1 MDDWLRNLALF
12 LVLVLAGAFFGA
24 VGTALVSVRRSR
36 IRELGEQNGRLSRRA
51 MALLE
56 DPSLTAAAA
65 HTLGL
70 LLWLL
75 AAAVCAAGPGRWLGA
90 VLAASAYPPVSRNSE
105 ALGILIAVAVM
116 GTVFILV
123 AESFSRSIAAHQ
135 SERIALKTIGIS
147 ALVSWMM
154 KPAVR
159 LVAAIAGALLAP
171 FGARV
176 RLSWPALTEEE
187 LMVLVEA
194 GEEEGVIEEDEKE
207 MIDSIFEFT
216 DTVVRQVMVPRIDM
230 KVVDADTPVL
240 DAVSVIMESGHSR
253 LPVIDGNVDTIIGII
268 HAKDLLPILAS
279 PEKREVSLRDI
290 VRPAFFVPENKKVS
304 ELLAEFRSNNRQMAI
319 VRDEYGGTA
328 GLVTVEDLIEEIVG
342 EIRDEYD
349 HEEPLITIQDEDA
362 WVVDARLNI
371 DDLNEQLDARLPED
385 EFETIGGFVFGTLGK
400 EPEVGDSIE
409 FNGWRM
415 TVQEKEGRRLRKI
428 RIEPRREDDE
438 APDAE
443 SSGDAKPGAP
453 AGPAAGQSASG

>member
-1 MDDWLRNLALF
+1 
-12 LVLVLAGAFFGA
+12 
-24 VGTALVSVRRSR
+24 
-36 IRELGEQNGRLSRRA
+36 

-56 DPSLTAAAA
+56 DPSLAAAAA

-75 AAAVCAAGPGRWLGA
+75 AAATCAAGPGRWLGA
-90 VLAASAYPPVSRNSE
+90 LLERSAYAPVSVNAE
-105 ALGILIAVAVM
+105 ALGILIAVTLT
-116 GTVFILV
+116 GILFILV

-135 SERIALKTIGIS
+135 SERIALKTIGVS
-147 ALVSWMM
+147 ALVSWLM

-159 LVAAIAGALLAP
+159 LVAAVAGALLAP
-171 FGARV
+171 FGAKV

-240 DAVSVIMESGHSR
+240 EAVSVIMESGHSR

-400 EPEVGDSIE
+400 EPEVGDSVE

-428 RIEPRREDDE
+428 RIEPPREDE
-438 APDAE
+438 EPPTTGEGGKGEQSA
-443 SSGDAKPGAP
+443 S
-453 AGPAAGQSASG
+453 AGQSASG

>member
-1 MDDWLRNLALF
+1 MDDWLSNLALF
-12 LVLVLAGAFFGA
+12 LGLVLAGAFFGA

-51 MALLE
+51 IALLE
-56 DPSLTAAAA
+56 DPSLAAAAA

-75 AAAVCAAGPGRWLGA
+75 AAATCAAGPGRWLGELLERA
-90 VLAASAYPPVSRNSE
+90 PYPLIR
-105 ALGILIAVAVM
+105 AHAGTLGILVAVVAM
-116 GTVFILV
+116 GTLFILV

-135 SERIALKTIGIS
+135 SERIALRTIRVS
-147 ALVSWMM
+147 ALVSAVM

-159 LVAAIAGALLAP
+159 LVAALAGALLAP

-230 KVVDADTPVL
+230 KVVDADTPVPE
-240 DAVSVIMESGHSR
+240 AVSVIMESGHSR

-268 HAKDLLPILAS
+268 HAKDLLPILAC
-279 PEKREVSLRDI
+279 PDKRDVSLREI

-349 HEEPLITIQDEDA
+349 REEPLITIQDEDA

-400 EPEVGDSIE
+400 EPEVGDSVE

-428 RIEPRREDDE
+428 RIEPRRDESGAPEPDDAGKSE
-438 APDAE
+438 
-443 SSGDAKPGAP
+443 PGAA
-453 AGPAAGQSASG
+453 AGSPGQSASG